1 MAGGVKI
8 CICTTYACSLFLYKW
23 GREGTKCQEKVMMSY
38 MDGPL
43 SAEKVIAICTGYRA
57 CVAQGA
63 GAWVNTQK

>member
-1 MAGGVKI
+1 MTS
-8 CICTTYACSLFLYKW
+8 C
-23 GREGTKCQEKVMMSY
+23 

-63 GAWVNTQK
+63 GAWVNTQKEHIFKSS